1 MVIIVKN
8 LHFLL
13 FCLEVETFY
22 DGSRI
27 FVMDDPL
34 MSAWLDLYG
43 IDELLVKKLLVP
55 FWVAV
60 DLKHMRAH
68 VL

>member
-13 FCLEVETFY
+13 FCLKVKSFY
-22 DGSRI
+22 DRSRI

-55 FWVAV
+55 F
-60 DLKHMRAH
+60 
-68 VL
+68 